1 MVYFTMLADT
11 QYLLI
16 TEFTALTLCAPARA
30 GALHQEAGGTR
41 PQMYLR
47 HCESSA
53 NTPLLDASVGSKES
67 TLSSNIND
75 AVHGQQ

>member
-1 MVYFTMLADT
+1 MGYFTMLADT

-16 TEFTALTLCAPARA
+16 TELTALTLCAPARA

-47 HCESSA
+47 HCGSSA